1 MRMGIVLGDLG
12 EGEDIGG
19 SEVGADP
26 GEEWE
31 GLLNLERPLEAIR
44 AQRLVPL
51 QP

>member
-12 EGEDIGG
+12 GGEDIGWA
-19 SEVGADP
+19 EVGADP
-26 GEEWE
+26 GEEWA
-31 GLLNLERPLEAIR
+31 GLLNLERPLETIG